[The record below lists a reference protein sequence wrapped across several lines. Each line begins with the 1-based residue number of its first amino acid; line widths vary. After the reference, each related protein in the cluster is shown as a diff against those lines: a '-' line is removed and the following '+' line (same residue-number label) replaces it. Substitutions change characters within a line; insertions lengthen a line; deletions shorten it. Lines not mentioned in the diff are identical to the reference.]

1 MELQLPPHRTV
12 WIVALLLLLM
22 SLGHATVFAKGKN
35 DSRGKDTPVRN
46 GAPLSLQISPK
57 AALAGT
63 YVLARIRVH
72 PDIDNRLLRISV
84 ESPTY
89 FRSSDVRLDG
99 ANAAITHV
107 VPLRALPAG
116 SYAVVA
122 IVYGTKGER
131 ARSLQRLELRSP
143 HEGN

>member
-1 MELQLPPHRTV
+1 MPRRRMACLAA
-12 WIVALLLLLM
+12 WLLLSV
-22 SLGHATVFAKGKN
+22 SLAHATVFADGKN
-35 DSRGKDTPVRN
+35 NNRSKDASVHE

-57 AALAGT
+57 TALAGT

-72 PDIDNRLLRISV
+72 PDIDNRLLRVTV
-84 ESPTY
+84 ESSSY
-89 FRSSDVRLDG
+89 FRSSDVMLDG
-99 ANAAITHV
+99 AAAAITHV

-122 IVYGTKGER
+122 VVYGAEGER
-131 ARSLQRLELRSP
+131 ARSLQNLELRSP

>member
-1 MELQLPPHRTV
+1 MPRRRLACLA
-12 WIVALLLLLM
+12 ALLLLSV
-22 SLGHATVFAKGKN
+22 SLAHLTVFAKGKN
-35 DSRGKDTPVRN
+35 NNRSKDASVHE

-72 PDIDNRLLRISV
+72 PDIDNRLLRVSV

-89 FRSSDVRLDG
+89 FRSSDVKLDG
-99 ANAAITHV
+99 AAAAVTHV

-116 SYAVVA
+116 SYAVLA
-122 IVYGTKGER
+122 IVYGTEGER

-143 HEGN
+143 HQSN